1 MNINKVVFTELNDA
15 SYEAG
20 NPWLSSDFWTQN
32 PSFPSSPLCFLSV
45 IFKLVIFETSA
56 FAFFFL
62 SNNNEQWP
70 PQTLLNCLESII
82 VKLCYRF
89 SCVIM
94 NYNLFRPGTIFFF
107 CVCTMYS
114 QSFTRTLGN
123 GGDRVNW
130 VDGYWVLATE
140 ADKFPKVRS
149 ILFQVV
155 PCPITSPFYR

>member
-1 MNINKVVFTELNDA
+1 MMPYLRQEIRDWALTFGHKIHPSHLVPYVSSQFF
-15 SYEAG
+15 
-20 NPWLSSDFWTQN
+20 LSS
-32 PSFPSSPLCFLSV
+32 SFLKHLLS
-45 IFKLVIFETSA
+45 L
-56 FAFFFL
+56 FFFL

-70 PQTLLNCLESII
+70 PQTLLNCLESIT
-82 VKLCYRF
+82 VKLCYKF